1 MIRNKIAAIEE
12 SERDDL
18 FNLMKLVKENSFMME
33 KLSKISSE
41 HSTLLNEHEI
51 KLVSA

>member
-1 MIRNKIAAIEE
+1 MIRNKITAIEE
-12 SERDDL
+12 SQRDDL
-18 FNLMKLVKENSFMME
+18 LNILKLVKENSYMME

-41 HSTLLNEHEI
+41 HSTLLNEHQT